1 MLVDILRLVFIAGGL
16 VFIFMLVQ
24 ACWQKRCNGT
34 FESTPFWPVALIG
47 GVANFLDTL
56 GVGSF
61 AVKTAC
67 YKQFKL
73 IDDRLLPGTLNGQCV
88 LPTVTQS
95 LIFVGAVAVEPL
107 TLISMMI
114 AAAAGAAWGAR
125 HVASFDRQ
133 TIRLVMAVSL
143 LVVAGLIFAGLLGLF
158 PVGGDAM
165 GLTGYKLGIALF
177 GNFIFGVLMSTNAL
191 LPSFMQSLM
200 GYSALQSGL
209 TAMPRG
215 VASLLAFLVV
225 PWFMTRFSS
234 RVLILVGLGLT
245 LAAGWRMSG
254 FDLSMT
260 AGPIM
265 AALFVQ
271 GWGSGLLFTPLG
283 VQAFATIDPKYRT
296 DASIVSAMMR
306 NLGGSAII
314 SIMQA
319 LLLRDA
325 SLAHARLAERVA
337 GGDPVMPWALPKA
350 MDPATLTG
358 LQSLNAEVTRQA
370 SMISYVNIF
379 SLMIPTILVLTPL
392 VFLIGRDRLR
402 APMVAHSE

>member
-73 IDDRLLPGTLNGQCV
+73 IDDRVLPGTLNGQCV

-107 TLISMMI
+107 TLISMMM

-133 TIRLVMAVSL
+133 TIRLVMAISL

-165 GLTGYKLGIALF
+165 GLSGYKLAIALL
-177 GNFIFGVLMSTNAL
+177 GNFIFGVLMNVGIGLFAPCMTLVYL
-191 LPSFMQSLM
+191 LGMNP
-200 GYSALQSGL
+200 
-209 TAMPRG
+209 
-215 VASLLAFLVV
+215 
-225 PWFMTRFSS
+225 
-234 RVLILVGLGLT
+234 
-245 LAAGWRMSG
+245 LAAFPIMMGSTAVLSVFSAGTFIRKG
-254 FDLSMT
+254 AFDAKAVL
-260 AGPIM
+260 AVAIFGPIGVVL
-265 AALFVQ
+265 AAMLVKSMDMEMLKWLVAFIVIYTSWTMYASWRAARRSPVQ
-271 GWGSGLLFTPLG
+271 LT
-283 VQAFATIDPKYRT
+283 VE
-296 DASIVSAMMR
+296 SA
-306 NLGGSAII
+306 G
-314 SIMQA
+314 
-319 LLLRDA
+319 
-325 SLAHARLAERVA
+325 
-337 GGDPVMPWALPKA
+337 
-350 MDPATLTG
+350 
-358 LQSLNAEVTRQA
+358 
-370 SMISYVNIF
+370 
-379 SLMIPTILVLTPL
+379 
-392 VFLIGRDRLR
+392 
-402 APMVAHSE
+402 

>member
-24 ACWQKRCNGT
+24 ACWRKKQSGS
-34 FESTPFWPVALIG
+34 FEATPFWPVALIG

-73 IDDRLLPGTLNGQCV
+73 LDDRVLPGTLNGQCV

-133 TIRLVMAVSL
+133 TIRLVMAISL

-165 GLTGYKLGIALF
+165 GLSGYKLAIALL
-177 GNFIFGVLMSTNAL
+177 GNFIFGVLMNVGIGLFAPCMTLVYL
-191 LPSFMQSLM
+191 LGMNP
-200 GYSALQSGL
+200 
-209 TAMPRG
+209 
-215 VASLLAFLVV
+215 
-225 PWFMTRFSS
+225 
-234 RVLILVGLGLT
+234 
-245 LAAGWRMSG
+245 LAAFPIMMGSTAVLSVFSAGTFIRKG
-254 FDLSMT
+254 AFDAKAVL
-260 AGPIM
+260 AVAIFGPIGVVL
-265 AALFVQ
+265 AAMLVKSMDMEMLKWLVAFIVIYTSWTMYASWRAARRSPVQ
-271 GWGSGLLFTPLG
+271 LT
-283 VQAFATIDPKYRT
+283 VE
-296 DASIVSAMMR
+296 SA
-306 NLGGSAII
+306 G
-314 SIMQA
+314 
-319 LLLRDA
+319 
-325 SLAHARLAERVA
+325 
-337 GGDPVMPWALPKA
+337 
-350 MDPATLTG
+350 
-358 LQSLNAEVTRQA
+358 
-370 SMISYVNIF
+370 
-379 SLMIPTILVLTPL
+379 
-392 VFLIGRDRLR
+392 
-402 APMVAHSE
+402 

>member
-67 YKQFKL
+67 YKQFRL

-158 PVGGDAM
+158 PVGGEAM
-165 GLTGYKLGIALF
+165 GLSGYKLVIALI
-177 GNFIFGVLMSTNAL
+177 GNFIFGVLMNVGIGLFAPCMTLVYL
-191 LPSFMQSLM
+191 LGMNP
-200 GYSALQSGL
+200 
-209 TAMPRG
+209 
-215 VASLLAFLVV
+215 
-225 PWFMTRFSS
+225 
-234 RVLILVGLGLT
+234 
-245 LAAGWRMSG
+245 LAA
-254 FDLSMT
+254 F
-260 AGPIM
+260 PIM
-265 AALFVQ
+265 MGSTAVLSVFSAGTFIRKGAFDAKAVLAVAIFGPVGVVLAAMLVKSMDMAMLK
-271 GWGSGLLFTPLG
+271 WL
-283 VQAFATIDPKYRT
+283 VAFIVIYTSWTMY
-296 DASIVSAMMR
+296 ASWRAARRPSA
-306 NLGGSAII
+306 
-314 SIMQA
+314 Q
-319 LLLRDA
+319 
-325 SLAHARLAERVA
+325 LAADIA
-337 GGDPVMPWALPKA
+337 G
-350 MDPATLTG
+350 
-358 LQSLNAEVTRQA
+358 
-370 SMISYVNIF
+370 
-379 SLMIPTILVLTPL
+379 
-392 VFLIGRDRLR
+392 
-402 APMVAHSE
+402 